1 MPPRGAGGRP
11 VERSHARRLIFFLLP
26 GGSLARRL
34 AGRPRV
40 FFWEGFPLFSVPA
53 RRRLGGRAAGA
64 FFVVRLFFLVLRRS
78 RRPPPSK
85 RRREAE
91 FNSAKARF
99 FPFVFPFFSARLAG
113 PGAR

>member
-1 MPPRGAGGRP
+1 MRRLGRLGRRVGRP
-11 VERSHARRLIFFLLP
+11 SRRLGRWL
-26 GGSLARRL
+26 G
-34 AGRPRV
+34 GRPRV

-64 FFVVRLFFLVLRRS
+64 FFVVRLFFSRFLRRS